1 MSKWKHSIYNIDLNA
16 EGYQNA
22 KENEYY
28 NTLIGKFA
36 IIPKDIDLN
45 NSPENLKGFLIPSE
59 INQAELIKSQQI
71 KAFEEQTNHIS
82 LLITVSSKCNYHC
95 EYCFQGSHNNGINMT
110 DATVADTISYIKREI
125 DFNDKLKSLG
135 VTFFGGEPLMA
146 MNAIRTISNSLL
158 DYTKE
163 KGITY
168 RAAIDTNGFFLTSD
182 ISRELK
188 ELGVVKA
195 QIAFDG
201 FEDFYNATRKA
212 PKDAYKRVLK
222 NIEESVLPIIIRV
235 NVTKKNQDEAKK
247 LIKYLYSLKS
257 VKNGKDKVS
266 IMRVSV
272 FNGESDCNFTDKE
285 WLQFREGFTDLLDTI
300 SAENLFK
307 LQKSALFG
315 CTMLQKHNV
324 VIGVDGNLYRCDRQS
339 CEKGKEIG
347 DLKNGINEN
356 SEIDKAFRC
365 CVLDDECMKCKYMP
379 ICGGDGGCRLEYLE
393 KGKNCKLIQEQ
404 FRQNMTNYLTY
415 ARKKAELSKHK
426 GSLLDFRG
434 TDR

>member
-1 MSKWKHSIYNIDLNA
+1 MSNWKYSFYNINLQE
-16 EGYQNA
+16 EGYKNA

-28 NTLIGKFA
+28 NILMGKFA
-36 IIPKDIDLN
+36 VIPKDVDLDN
-45 NSPENLKGFLIPSE
+45 PPEELKGFLVPSE
-59 INQAELIKSQQI
+59 INQAEILKWQQNQ
-71 KAFEEQTNHIS
+71 AFEEQATHMS

-95 EYCFQGSHNNGINMT
+95 EYCFQGNHAHGINMSEE
-110 DATVADTISYIKREI
+110 TVADTISYIKKEI
-125 DFNDKLKSLG
+125 DNNDKLKSLG

-146 MNAIRTISNSLL
+146 MNAIRKISHFLL

-168 RAAIDTNGFFLTSD
+168 RVAIDTNGFFLTSD

-201 FEDFYNATRKA
+201 FEDFYNTTRKA

-235 NVTKKNQDEAKK
+235 NVTKKNQDETKE
-247 LIKYLYSLKS
+247 LIRYLYSLES
-257 VKNGKDKVS
+257 IKNGKDKVS

-272 FNGESDCNFTDKE
+272 FTGDSDCNFTDEE
-285 WLQFREGFTDLLDTI
+285 WLQFREGFTDLLDVADAST
-300 SAENLFK
+300 LFK
-307 LQKSALFG
+307 LPSAAPFG
-315 CTMLQKHNV
+315 CAMLRKHNV

-356 SEIDKAFRC
+356 CEIEKAFRSS
-365 CVLDDECMKCKYMP
+365 VLDDKCMKCKYMP
-379 ICGGDGGCRLEYLE
+379 ICGGDGGCRLDYLE
-393 KGKNCKLIQEQ
+393 QGKNCSVVEGV
-404 FRQNMTNYLTY
+404 FRQNMQNYLTY
-415 ARKKAELSKHK
+415 IRENER
-426 GSLLDFRG
+426 LD
-434 TDR
+434 T